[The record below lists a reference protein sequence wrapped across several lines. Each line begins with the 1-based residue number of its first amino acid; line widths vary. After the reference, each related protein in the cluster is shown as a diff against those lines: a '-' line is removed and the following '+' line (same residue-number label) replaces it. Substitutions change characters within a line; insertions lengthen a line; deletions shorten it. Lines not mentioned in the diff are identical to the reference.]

1 MRQDIVINWD
11 VFRRD
16 EMDIIHKL
24 MQDQHYGLIASALTD
39 IDMIKEKEL
48 QKIVDKYVDVVIIED
63 SKVREEMNEAEHK
76 SGGKPVIDSPEKE
89 AEWQAKLDA
98 EKEEQEARALKNK
111 GVSLEVKACCG
122 AKGLKHKKNCPEASK
137 A

>member
-24 MQDQHYGLIASALTD
+24 MQNQRYDLIASALTD
-39 IDMIKEKEL
+39 VDQIKEREL
-48 QKIVDKYVDVVIIED
+48 QRVVDKYTDLVIIED
-63 SKVREEMNEAEHK
+63 SKVREEMNDAEHK

-98 EKEEQEARALKNK
+98 EKEEQEARALKSK
-111 GVSLEVKACCG
+111 GLNEVKACCG

-137 A
+137 V